1 MGLISRDS
9 SRTYRQ
15 NTMSKYDPNNIFAKI
30 IRGEIPSYKIFETDD
45 VLAILDAFPC
55 APGHSLLIP
64 KNCEEQSI
72 ETMTPEASAKLFAE
86 LPKLCQI
93 VKKATKCDAVNV
105 LSNLGAEAGQMVFHP
120 HIHVIP
126 RSSEDGL
133 LKHPPACNGM
143 IDKEDAMKMLES

>member
-1 MGLISRDS
+1 MPTS
-9 SRTYRQ
+9 
-15 NTMSKYDPNNIFAKI
+15 YDPNNIFAKI

-64 KNCEEQSI
+64 KNCEEQSV
-72 ETMTPEASAKLFAE
+72 ETMSPEASAKLFAE

-93 VKKATKCDAVNV
+93 VKKATKCDSINI
-105 LSNLGAEAGQMVFHP
+105 LSNLVAEAGQMVFHP

-126 RSSEDGL
+126 RVNEDGL
-133 LKHPPACNGM
+133 IKHPPAVNGM
-143 IDKEDAMKMLES
+143 VDKEDAMKMLEAMKAE